1 MQLKSLIQ
9 KRWVL
14 SAEGYTAQVKDE
26 LKNEGSI
33 WKRYIEGIVAPEPGI
48 SILEPC
54 CGPGFLSI
62 ALSGKGRD
70 ITGVDECAAMLEGA
84 KANAEKNRS
93 FAKFIQGDC
102 HRLPYPDESFDLVVA
117 RNSLWTLYN
126 PAEAYREWVRILR
139 PGGRLLIFD
148 SNWGAEFYDQELME
162 RKIKHRI
169 KNKMPVEDYYY
180 GDYNLGR
187 ELAVRSMLA
196 NVKRPDW
203 DFSVL
208 SKVRMDISVDM
219 DSWKILWNEEKIKF
233 YGYLPMFI
241 INAKKTN
248 RTKKI
253 KKKVCHT
260 IAKNT
265 KEIIYGPNV
274 SAEKSD

>member
-1 MQLKSLIQ
+1 MQLKTLIQ
-9 KRWVL
+9 KRWNL
-14 SAEGYTAQVKDE
+14 SAEGYTSQVKDE
-26 LKNEGSI
+26 LTNEGRI
-33 WKRYIEGIVAPEPGI
+33 WKRYIDGIIASKPGI
-48 SILEPC
+48 RILEPC

-62 ALSGKGRD
+62 ALSEDGRD

-84 KANAEKNRS
+84 KANAAQS
-93 FAKFIQGDC
+93 GAFAKFTQGDC
-102 HRLPYPDESFDLVVA
+102 HRLPYPDESFDFVVA

-148 SNWGAEFYDQELME
+148 SNWGAEFYDREVMD

-169 KNKMPVEDYYY
+169 KNKMPVDDYYY
-180 GDYNLGR
+180 GDYSLGR

-203 DFSVL
+203 DFRVL
-208 SKVRMDISVDM
+208 SNVRMDISVDF
-219 DSWKILWNEEKIKF
+219 DSWKSLWSREQIKF

-248 RTKKI
+248 KTKKI
-253 KKKVCHT
+253 KKKLL
-260 IAKNT
+260 N
-265 KEIIYGPNV
+265 
-274 SAEKSD
+274 